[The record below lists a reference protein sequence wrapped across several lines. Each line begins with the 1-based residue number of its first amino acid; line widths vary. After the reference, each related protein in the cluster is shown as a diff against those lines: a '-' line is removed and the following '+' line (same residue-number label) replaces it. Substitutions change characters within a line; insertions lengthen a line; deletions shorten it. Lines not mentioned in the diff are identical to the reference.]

1 MIENL
6 KDLKDTFESA
16 RSQIDKAK
24 EPLEDL
30 VKIKAHLDA
39 VLANFSGFLD
49 SFKEDKEGYLK
60 YFFEDFTIG
69 ILKRLSRERSKDD
82 KVSIHS
88 KIWMP
93 INHQNKTKPKF

>member
-30 VKIKAHLDA
+30 VKIKGHLDA
-39 VLANFSGFLD
+39 VLSDFTGFLEK
-49 SFKEDKEGYLK
+49 FKEDKDGYLK

-82 KVSIHS
+82 KVSIGS
-88 KIWMP
+88 KIWNP
-93 INHQNKTKPKF
+93 INHQNKIKYK